1 MDWTILTAENEGF
14 AGAYQEGAACPE
26 TAVIYAPGAGSDR
39 EEALQAA
46 SFLPENGLNTL
57 VLGWMGWPG
66 VPSRMENV
74 PVEYVTRAIR
84 YLKEER
90 GIRRVLMAGVSEG
103 AVYTLLAAVY
113 HPEIGAVCAVC
124 PLDYV
129 MASPSSRG
137 KINAV
142 FTWQGKRISFVPF
155 STSHMSRWALL
166 KGALTDPSY
175 GRGRILRYACD
186 QVRVRKIARIQVEKM
201 RAPLLLIAPSYDDV
215 WESEEAV
222 KRIERRLRHQKY
234 PYPVRTILYPHASHL
249 MGGSYDMTDRGV
261 RFLTRLLK
269 AETDHPDAC
278 ERARNDCLDQML
290 AFLEG
295 NAV

>member
-1 MDWTILTAENEGF
+1 MDWTILTAEKEGF
-14 AGAYQEGAACPE
+14 AGAYGAGRDHPDS
-26 TAVIYAPGAGSDR
+26 AVIYAAGAGSRQED
-39 EEALQAA
+39 ALQAA

-66 VPSRMENV
+66 VPSRMENI

-103 AVYTLLAAVY
+103 AVYALLAAVY

-137 KINAV
+137 KTEAV

-155 STSHMSRWALL
+155 STSHMSRWDLL
-166 KGALTDPSY
+166 KGALTDPAY

-201 RAPLLLIAPSYDDV
+201 RCPLLLIAPSYDDV
-215 WESEEAV
+215 WESEAAV
-222 KRIERRLRHQKY
+222 RRIERRLRHQKY
-234 PYPVRTILYPHASHL
+234 PYPVRTLVYPDASHL
-249 MGGSYDMTDRGV
+249 MGGSYDMAERGMRILA
-261 RFLTRLLK
+261 RFLK

-290 AFLEG
+290 AFLEE